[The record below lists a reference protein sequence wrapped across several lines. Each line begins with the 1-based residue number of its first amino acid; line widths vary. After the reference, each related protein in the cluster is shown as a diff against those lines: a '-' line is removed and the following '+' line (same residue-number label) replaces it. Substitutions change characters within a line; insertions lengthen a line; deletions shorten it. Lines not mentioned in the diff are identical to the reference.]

1 MWLRF
6 ALINDT
12 PVKLFNGVHPRH
24 PMEVGKVEREVLK
37 KYLVLWVVFKAI
49 KSSMLVFKR
58 MVGPQEEKLQ
68 Y

>member
-37 KYLVLWVVFKAI
+37 KYLVLWVVSK
-49 KSSMLVFKR
+49 
-58 MVGPQEEKLQ
+58 Q
-68 Y
+68 